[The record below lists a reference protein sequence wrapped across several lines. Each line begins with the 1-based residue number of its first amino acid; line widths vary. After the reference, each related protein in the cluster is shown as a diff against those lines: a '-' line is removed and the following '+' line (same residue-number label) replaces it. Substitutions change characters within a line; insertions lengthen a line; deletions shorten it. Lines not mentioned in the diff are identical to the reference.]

1 MQRHSIFSKL
11 LKDPLLHFLLIGIGI
26 FGLFSQL
33 NSEEEPNNLQQIIID
48 QSTLNILSDDF
59 MKDNARA
66 PTHKEM
72 QTLIESDI
80 REEILYREAI
90 VLGLD
95 KDDRIIRHRLAQKTK
110 YLFEDVALLD
120 DPNDTVLKVYLKENS
135 EKYKNSSGKLPKYNE
150 LKEKLKRDW
159 IAKEQKKE
167 NDAFYKNL
175 KSRYTIMVRA
185 PVLESLNEST
195 AK

>member
-11 LKDPLLHFLLIGIGI
+11 LKDPLLHFLLIGLGL
-26 FGLFSQL
+26 FVLFSQL

-48 QSTLNILSDDF
+48 QSTLNILSDAF

-66 PTHKEM
+66 PTNKEM
-72 QTLIESDI
+72 QTLVEADI

-120 DPNDTVLKVYLKENS
+120 DPNDIVLKVYLKENS
-135 EKYKNSSGKLPKYNE
+135 EKYKNSSGKLPQYSA
-150 LKEKLKRDW
+150 LKETLKRDW
-159 IAKEQKKE
+159 IAKEQRKE
-167 NDAFYKNL
+167 NDAFYKDL
-175 KSRYTIMVRA
+175 KSRYTITVNA
-185 PVLESLNEST
+185 PVLEALNEST